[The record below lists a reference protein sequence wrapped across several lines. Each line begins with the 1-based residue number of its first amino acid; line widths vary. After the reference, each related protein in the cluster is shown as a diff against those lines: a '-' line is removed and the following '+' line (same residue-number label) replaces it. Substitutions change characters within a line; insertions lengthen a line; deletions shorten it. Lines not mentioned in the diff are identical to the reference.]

1 MARMIVTVGARWT
14 PARDPRLP
22 GLRFTPTAEI
32 RQRRG
37 TFVTGRFPHQQKDTL
52 TRMYKLMS
60 GPPAEAALVGHA
72 EVADPI
78 ERLAQLFDA
87 HGDRLYRLA
96 RRLTGNADDA
106 RDLVQDT
113 FLRAA
118 KSAKSIPRGEAGEEA
133 WLVRILVNLQRD
145 HWRRTAMR
153 SQHDAAHACALHP
166 ARGSDLETALIART
180 TVWRAL
186 EQMPPRRR
194 AILVLHELEG
204 LEVRAI
210 ASLLLITP
218 MTVRWHL
225 SHGRRQLASLIK
237 VMTGE

>member
-1 MARMIVTVGARWT
+1 VQDGRPHAIRGYQAWRIT
-14 PARDPRLP
+14 PA
-22 GLRFTPTAEI
+22 AEI

-37 TFVTGRFPHQQKDTL
+37 TFVTGRSAHQQKDTL
-52 TRMYKLMS
+52 T
-60 GPPAEAALVGHA
+60 
-72 EVADPI
+72 
-78 ERLAQLFDA
+78 
-87 HGDRLYRLA
+87 RLYRLA

-218 MTVRWHL
+218 ITVRWHL